1 MNSEYPL
8 FRQMLRPQDILVA
21 CKLLV
26 LEGQEWTFSRLA
38 GSLAISTGEIHNV
51 VERSRCSRLITMS
64 RGKLTVSKKRLFD
77 LLTVAVP
84 QIFYAVR
91 GSLCLG
97 VPTSVYA
104 PCLTSRF
111 PREILGSVPLVW
123 PYPTGTGSNLVR
135 GESLLALYPTAPRA
149 VVHDETLY
157 ELLALVDVLRTID
170 SKERKLAIDFLDKLI
185 WKGEKKQSY
194 E

>member
-1 MNSEYPL
+1 MNSEYPP
-8 FRQMLRPQDILVA
+8 FRSMLRPQDVLVA
-21 CKLLV
+21 CKLLA

-51 VERSRCSRLITMS
+51 VERSQCSRLITMP

-77 LLTVAVP
+77 LLTVAAP

-91 GSLCLG
+91 GPLCLG

-111 PREILGSVPLVW
+111 PQREIGSIPLVW
-123 PYPTGTGSNLVR
+123 PCPTGLSANLVR
-135 GESLLALYPTAPRA
+135 GESLQALYPTAPRA
-149 VVHDETLY
+149 VAHDPILY
-157 ELLALVDVLRTID
+157 ELLALVDVVRTTD
-170 SKERKLAIDFLDKLI
+170 GKERKLAIDFLDKLI
-185 WKGEKKQSY
+185 WKEEKRQSY
-194 E
+194 A